1 MSRRKITTRRIV
13 QIKPSHTTVINRG
26 PDLLDYMANKIH
38 PVLGVANDIIQSKGK
53 PYAKIEKEPSE
64 LGQIISQQVEDVNKD
79 VQEIIKKNV
88 KVSTFHYP
96 KVRKI
101 RRYAYPVV
109 PDPPKAPEPVEEEN
123 PYKDLV
129 DEH

>member
-53 PYAKIEKEPSE
+53 PYAKIEKEPPE
-64 LGQIISQQVEDVNKD
+64 LGETISQQVQDVNKD
-79 VQEIIKKNV
+79 VEEIIKKNV
-88 KVSTFHYP
+88 KVTTFHYP

-101 RRYAYPVV
+101 RQPSYP
-109 PDPPKAPEPVEEEN
+109 KIPEQEKPSEDN